1 MSSHGK
7 AETDRLRKNLEE
19 QLDRLVQQLE
29 DLEESRFCLIY
40 HFYQKHKICFIRVS
54 NFLISIS
61 LLQNINFIII
71 LMFGVFIIY
80 LAEKF

>member
-29 DLEESRFCLIY
+29 DLEDCRFVLSSFQVSHSSYVLGKIY
-40 HFYQKHKICFIRVS
+40 
-54 NFLISIS
+54 IS
-61 LLQNINFIII
+61 LFLEQS
-71 LMFGVFIIY
+71 Y
-80 LAEKF
+80 SR